1 MKKIARRLL
10 IVILLSTALPIQA
23 QNLGWSGGS
32 WIANRIEYDASRE
45 LVLDITV
52 TVSHSGNATPYFIV
66 VTGGKEGNTSAR
78 ALSTWNGEK
87 LYYHIYDNV
96 IDKNILKDF
105 SDNPGYANVLSG
117 SFNYSASTQ
126 YRNHTFSLVIPVPA
140 QFPSMASEY
149 SDSVNVILYQG
160 TLSSPTRLWNDRTVN
175 TVANVSVSSLQV
187 CEVSIVDTNAPFDKT
202 STDKNFAFGTLTTGE
217 KQSADII
224 VRSTE
229 PYELRLNSDNNG
241 VLARTD
247 AVDPG
252 STIPYYCYINGSQVN
267 LSSGYT
273 QVASGPETP
282 PEGDRHEIEIEIG
295 DFWGISTGDYEDI
308 IYVELISQ

>member
-1 MKKIARRLL
+1 MKIYRRRLFVL
-10 IVILLSTALPIQA
+10 ILLYITFSIQA
-23 QNLGWSGGS
+23 QTLDWSGGS

-45 LVLDITV
+45 EVLDITV

-66 VTGGKEGNTSAR
+66 LTGGKEANTSAR

-87 LYYHIYDNV
+87 LFYYIYDNN

-105 SDNPGYANVLSG
+105 SDNPGYSNVISG
-117 SFNYSASTQ
+117 NFSYSASTQ
-126 YRNHTFSLVIPVPA
+126 YRNHTFSIVIPVPA
-140 QFPSMASEY
+140 QFPSTATEF
-149 SDSVNVILYQG
+149 SDSVNVILFKG

-175 TVANVSVSSLQV
+175 TVANVSVSNLQV
-187 CEVSIVDTNAPFDKT
+187 CEVSIVDTNAPFDNT
-202 STDKNFAFGTLTTGE
+202 STDKSFAFGTLTTGE
-217 KQSADII
+217 KQTGDII

-241 VLARTD
+241 VMARTD

-252 STIPYYCYINGSQVN
+252 STIPYYCYIDGIQVN
-267 LSSGYT
+267 LSSGFT
-273 QVASGPETP
+273 QVASGPATP
-282 PEGDRHEIEIEIG
+282 PDGTRHEIEIEIG
-295 DFWGISTGDYEDI
+295 DFWGINTGDYEDI